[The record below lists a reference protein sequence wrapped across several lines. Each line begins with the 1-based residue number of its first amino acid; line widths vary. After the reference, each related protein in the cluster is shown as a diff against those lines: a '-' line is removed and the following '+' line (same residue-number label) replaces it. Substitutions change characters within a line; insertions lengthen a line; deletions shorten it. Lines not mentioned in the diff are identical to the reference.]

1 MSDTTTAVLEDVDL
15 SEELVRTSAA
25 LLPALPATQQRAISW
40 HLPRVGRSLPLLLSL
55 VLPLPRAGRTRR
67 GS

>member
-40 HLPRVGRSLPLLLSL
+40 HRGSGRSLSLLLSL